1 MSEQEAVVTRRRRL
15 PAVWFIPLVAVLLG
29 LWLVYQEI
37 SSRGPVITLS
47 FQTAEGI
54 EAGKTVVKSRSVAF
68 GVVESVVLNPELEG
82 VTVTVQLDPGAE
94 RFLHEDTQF
103 WVVRARVAMGGISG
117 LGTLLSGGYIELAPG
132 VGQLGRRDFV
142 GLEDPPV
149 TAAGAPGVH
158 FTLTSERAGSVNPG
172 DPVLHRGFTVGRVER
187 AVFDVER
194 ERMVYDAFVRAPFDS
209 LVRTDTRFWNASG
222 IEFTADASGLRV
234 RTGTAESLLGG
245 GVEFAAR
252 DDHADS
258 ASIRDGAEF
267 ELYAS
272 YEAAQ
277 EDPFSAFTEYVVLVE
292 HSVRGLNAGAA
303 VEFRGT
309 PVGRVVRVMLE
320 NLLLSGTGRTG
331 APMPVLIRL
340 EPGRLRMLDSS
351 AGVDRL
357 RESVEAAVEH
367 GLYAHL
373 ETGNLLTGQLIVGL
387 DFYPD
392 ETPGA
397 LGEYQGFTTLPTLG
411 TGLEQIQQKL
421 VTILDEI
428 GAMPL
433 AEIGT
438 AAQQTLN
445 QSTATLATLEATL
458 AQVDSVLAQ
467 DAVGTLPG
475 ELSATLSELQRA
487 LDSYSEGSPLY
498 ERIDR
503 TLLEVNRTL
512 RRMEGLAR
520 SIEEEPRSLIFP
532 TRREPD
538 PEPGVSP

>member
-1 MSEQEAVVTRRRRL
+1 M
-15 PAVWFIPLVAVLLG
+15 I
-29 LWLVYQEI
+29 YHEI
-37 SSRGPVITLS
+37 SSRGPVVTLS

-54 EAGKTVVKSRSVAF
+54 EAGKTVVKSRNVAF
-68 GVVESVVLNPELEG
+68 GLVESVVLSPDRESVS
-82 VTVTVQLDPGAE
+82 VTLQLDPGAE

-132 VGQLGRRDFV
+132 VGKLGRRDFV
-142 GLEDPPV
+142 GLEEPPV
-149 TAAGAPGVH
+149 TPAGTPGVR

-194 ERMVYDAFVRAPFDS
+194 ERMVYDAFVRAPFDR

-252 DDHADS
+252 DDHGDS
-258 ASIRDGAEF
+258 APIRDGAAF
-267 ELYAS
+267 ELYSS
-272 YEAAQ
+272 YESSQ
-277 EDPFSAFTEYVVLVE
+277 DDPFSAFTEYVVLGD

-320 NLLLSGTGRTG
+320 NLLLTGTGRTG

-340 EPGRLRMLDSS
+340 EPGRLRMLDNTD
-351 AGVDRL
+351 GVDRL
-357 RESVEAAVEH
+357 RESVEAAVEN

-373 ETGNLLTGQLIVGL
+373 ETGTCSPANSSSASTSIRMKRPAHSVTIRFH
-387 DFYPD
+387 DPSDTRY
-392 ETPGA
+392 
-397 LGEYQGFTTLPTLG
+397 
-411 TGLEQIQQKL
+411 GLEQIQQKL

-428 GAMPL
+428 GAIPL

-438 AAQQTLN
+438 AARQTLD
-445 QSTATLATLEATL
+445 QSTETLATLDATL
-458 AQVDSVLAQ
+458 SQVDEVLTQ
-467 DAVGTLPG
+467 DAVGNLPG
-475 ELSATLSELQRA
+475 ELTATLSELQRA

-520 SIEEEPRSLIFP
+520 SIEEEPRSLLFP

-538 PEPGVSP
+538 PEPGASP

>member
-15 PAVWFIPLVAVLLG
+15 PAVWVIPLVAALLG
-29 LWLVYQEI
+29 LWMIYHEI
-37 SSRGPVITLS
+37 SSRGPVVTLS

-54 EAGKTVVKSRSVAF
+54 EAGKTVVKSRNVAF
-68 GVVESVVLNPELEG
+68 GVVESVVLSPDRESVS
-82 VTVTVQLDPGAE
+82 VTLQLDPGAE

-132 VGQLGRRDFV
+132 VGKLGRRDFV
-142 GLEDPPV
+142 GLEEPPV
-149 TAAGAPGVH
+149 TPAGTPGVR

-194 ERMVYDAFVRAPFDS
+194 ERMVYDAFVRAPFDR

-252 DDHADS
+252 DDHGDS
-258 ASIRDGAEF
+258 APIRDGAAF
-267 ELYAS
+267 ELYSS
-272 YEAAQ
+272 YESAQ
-277 EDPFSAFTEYVVLVE
+277 DDPFSAFTEYVVLVD
-292 HSVRGLNAGAA
+292 HSVRGLKAGAA

-320 NLLLSGTGRTG
+320 NLLLTGTGRTG

-340 EPGRLRMLDSS
+340 EPGRLRMLDNTD
-351 AGVDRL
+351 GVDRL
-357 RESVEAAVEH
+357 RESVEAAVEN

-392 ETPGA
+392 EEPGA
-397 LGEYQGFTTLPTLG
+397 LGDYQGFTTLPTLG
-411 TGLEQIQQKL
+411 TGLEQLQQKL

-428 GAMPL
+428 GAIPL

-438 AAQQTLN
+438 AARQTLD
-445 QSTATLATLEATL
+445 QSTETLATLDATL
-458 AQVDSVLAQ
+458 SQVDEVLTQ
-467 DAVGTLPG
+467 DAVGNLPG
-475 ELSATLSELQRA
+475 ELTATLSELQRA

-520 SIEEEPRSLIFP
+520 SIEEEPRSLLFP

-538 PEPGVSP
+538 PEPGASP